1 VAVNQGIEE
10 ELDELCDLACL
21 YLSPAEKEQIAG
33 QLNAILRLV
42 SQIQKVETDGVEP
55 TFYLAAQPVHFRKD
69 QVEPSF
75 IRTRFSGTR
84 STAAS
89 AISVFPALPGMSLR
103 KYSAGITAPS
113 TKGAV

>member
-1 VAVNQGIEE
+1 MAVNQGIEE

-21 YLSPAEKEQIAG
+21 YLSPAEKAQIAG

-69 QVEPSF
+69 QVEPSLHPDQVF
-75 IRTRFSGTR
+75 RNTVHR
-84 STAAS
+84 SECYFRVPR
-89 AISVFPALPGMSLR
+89 I
-103 KYSAGITAPS
+103 AGDEPE
-113 TKGAV
+113 KV